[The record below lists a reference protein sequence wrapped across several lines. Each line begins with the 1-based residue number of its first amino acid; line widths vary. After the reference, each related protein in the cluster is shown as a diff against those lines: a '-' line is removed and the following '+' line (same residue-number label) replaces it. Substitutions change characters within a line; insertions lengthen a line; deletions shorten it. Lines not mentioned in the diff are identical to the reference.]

1 MSDIRTAL
9 HFDFSDPNWR
19 YGVLLD
25 KDSLDHKIGYAE
37 AAGGEPL
44 PPDASADY
52 RHGWRYFFLKRD
64 CVIPYPDDGE

>member
-1 MSDIRTAL
+1 MSGIL
-9 HFDFSDPNWR
+9 VDFLPTIN
-19 YGVLLD
+19 
-25 KDSLDHKIGYAE
+25 SLDHTIGYAE

-64 CVIPYPDDGE
+64 CMIPEPPDGGAE